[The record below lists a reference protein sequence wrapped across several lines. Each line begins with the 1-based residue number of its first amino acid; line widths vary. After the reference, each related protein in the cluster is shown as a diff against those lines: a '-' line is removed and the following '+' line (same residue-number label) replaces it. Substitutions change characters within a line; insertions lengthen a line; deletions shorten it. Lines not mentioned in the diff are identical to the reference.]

1 MWASNL
7 DWMASGSVI
16 CSSVRLG
23 QITFAILHPSIH
35 GERIRRIKA
44 PVSKLGAQQTSGG
57 RSVVVALSVS
67 PSCSGGSVEIC
78 QRLRQARYLNG
89 KPNMQTALRLVMCSG
104 ALSV

>member
-1 MWASNL
+1 MTG
-7 DWMASGSVI
+7 DSVI
-16 CSSVRLG
+16 GTVILG
-23 QITFAILHPSIH
+23 RITFAILHPSIH

-67 PSCSGGSVEIC
+67 PSCRGGSVEIC
-78 QRLRQARYLNG
+78 QRLRQARYLNE

>member
-16 CSSVRLG
+16 GTVILG
-23 QITFAILHPSIH
+23 RITFAILHPSIH
-35 GERIRRIKA
+35 GEKIRRIKA

-67 PSCSGGSVEIC
+67 PSCSGSVEIC
-78 QRLRQARYLNG
+78 QRLRQARYLNED
-89 KPNMQTALRLVMCSG
+89 PNMQTALRLVMCSG
-104 ALSV
+104 ALAV